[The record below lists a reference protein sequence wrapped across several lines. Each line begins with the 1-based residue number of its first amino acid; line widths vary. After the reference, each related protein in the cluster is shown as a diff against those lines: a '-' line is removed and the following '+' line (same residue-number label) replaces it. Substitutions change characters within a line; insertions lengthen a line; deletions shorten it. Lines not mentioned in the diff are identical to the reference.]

1 MKVLTVVGARPQFVK
16 AAPVSIALTA
26 AGHQEVLIHTGQHYD
41 DGMSAVFFRELDM
54 QEPHVDLGIG
64 SRPRGVQVRRMLGG
78 VSAAIARDRPDRVL
92 VYGDT
97 NSTLAAAL
105 AASLADVALA
115 HVEAGL
121 RSFDRSM
128 PEEANRIVTDH
139 LSDLLF
145 CPSDTSVANLE
156 AEGIVEG
163 VHVVGD
169 VMLDALTMVSD
180 GRGDG
185 VLADLGLTPGEYV
198 FATVHRASNTDDA
211 SKLMPI
217 MTALGE
223 LGERVV
229 LPKHPRTA
237 AALERAGY
245 VAAPGVSLIEPV
257 GYVESVALVRS
268 ARVVATDSGGLQKEA
283 FWLKTPCVT
292 MRDQTEW
299 TETVDAGWN
308 VVVGADTVRIT
319 DAVKAARAPDSHP
332 ALYGEPGAAGRLVE
346 LI

>member
-41 DGMSAVFFRELDM
+41 DGMSAVFFRELGM

-64 SRPRGVQVRRMLGG
+64 SLPRGEQVRRMLDG

-139 LSDLLF
+139 ISDLLF
-145 CPSDTSVANLE
+145 CPSDASLANLE

-180 GRGDG
+180 GRGVG

-198 FATVHRASNTDDA
+198 FATVHRASNTDDV
-211 SKLMPI
+211 SKLTSI

-223 LGERVV
+223 LKERVV
-229 LPKHPRTA
+229 LPEHPRTA

-245 VAAPGVSLIEPV
+245 VAAPNVSLIEPI
-257 GYVESVALVRS
+257 GYVESVALIGS

-299 TETVDAGWN
+299 TETVEAGWN
-308 VVVGADTVRIT
+308 VVVGADTVRIVQ
-319 DAVKAARAPDSHP
+319 AVRDARAPDSHP

-346 LI
+346 LL

>member
-1 MKVLTVVGARPQFVK
+1 MKVLTVVGARPEFIK
-16 AAPVSIALTA
+16 AAPVSNALVD
-26 AGHQEVLIHTGQHYD
+26 AGHREVLVHTGQHYD
-41 DGMSAVFFRELDM
+41 DGMSAVFFRELGM
-54 QEPHVDLGIG
+54 EEPHVDLGVG
-64 SRPRGVQVRRMLGG
+64 SMPRGEQVRRMLDGI
-78 VSAAIARDRPDRVL
+78 SATISEERPDRVL

-105 AASLADVALA
+105 AASLAAVPLA

-128 PEEANRIVTDH
+128 PEEVNRIVTDH

-145 CPSDTSVANLE
+145 CPSGTAVANLE
-156 AEGIVEG
+156 AEGISEG

-169 VMLDALTMVSD
+169 VMLDALMMVAD

-211 SKLMPI
+211 TKLMSI

-229 LPKHPRTA
+229 LPIHPRTA
-237 AALERAGY
+237 AALERIGY
-245 VAAPGVSLIEPV
+245 EAAADVSLIDPV
-257 GYVESVALVRS
+257 GYAQSAALVGS

-299 TETVDAGWN
+299 TETVEAGWN
-308 VVVGADTVRIT
+308 VIVGADTLRVVGAIRDT
-319 DAVKAARAPDSHP
+319 RAPDGHP
-332 ALYGEPGAAGRLVE
+332 ALYGEPGAAHRLVG
-346 LI
+346 LL

>member
-41 DGMSAVFFRELDM
+41 DGMSAVFFRELGM

-64 SRPRGVQVRRMLGG
+64 SLPRGEQVRRMLDG

-139 LSDLLF
+139 ISDLLF
-145 CPSDTSVANLE
+145 CPSDASLANLE

-180 GRGDG
+180 GRGVG

-198 FATVHRASNTDDA
+198 FATVHRASNTDDV
-211 SKLMPI
+211 SKLTSI

-223 LGERVV
+223 LKERVV
-229 LPKHPRTA
+229 LPMHPRTA
-237 AALERAGY
+237 AALQRAGY
-245 VAAPGVSLIEPV
+245 VAAPSVSLIEPV
-257 GYVESVALVRS
+257 GYVESVALIGS
-268 ARVVATDSGGLQKEA
+268 ARVVATDSGGMQKEA

-319 DAVKAARAPDSHP
+319 DAVKAARAPDGHP
-332 ALYGEPGAAGRLVE
+332 PLYGEPGAAGRLVE
-346 LI
+346 LL